1 MASLSADDFMARVL
15 EDEGWQSPL
24 DGSSVEA
31 VIARYEALLPP
42 EATVT
47 EARGERM
54 RHALHEL
61 AELVKALQH
70 GTLDEATLVA
80 AWLRQVEA

>member
-1 MASLSADDFMARVL
+1 MIRTAEPSKIGRMASLSADDFMARVL

-54 RHALHEL
+54 RHALDVRVL
-61 AELVKALQH
+61 
-70 GTLDEATLVA
+70 
-80 AWLRQVEA
+80 